1 MIVKLRG
8 ALLLVTSEMSTQLT
22 GPGGLVAI
30 RHPMEP
36 AWLFVFPLMFNEVA
50 MDAEGATDT
59 RLAPSRV
66 ALFIVAALATYGPT
80 IGPPLLATPCGTT
93 RSDEEAARA
102 RARFTR
108 PFPVSETEPAASAV
122 RARRPTT
129 TPFEVEASLALT
141 SAAAPATTAADADV
155 PVTAPE
161 PEAMSTP
168 GAPRKVSAPEFEPV
182 QRESSRVVAETPT
195 TFARPA
201 G

>member
-93 RSDEEAARA
+93 RSDEESARA

-129 TPFEVEASLALT
+129 TPFEAAWWAVT
-141 SAAAPATTAADADV
+141 SAAAPATTAAEADV

-161 PEAMSTP
+161 PDRMSTP
-168 GAPRKVSAPEFEPV
+168 GTPRKVSSPELDPV
-182 QRESSRVVAETPT
+182 HRVSSRVVAETPT